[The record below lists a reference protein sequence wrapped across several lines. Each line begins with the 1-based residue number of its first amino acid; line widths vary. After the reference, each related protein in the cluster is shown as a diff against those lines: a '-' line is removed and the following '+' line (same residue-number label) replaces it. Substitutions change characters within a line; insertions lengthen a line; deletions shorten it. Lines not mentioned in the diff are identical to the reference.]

1 MQITFDGKDY
11 NVKFNFNALFKANTL
26 FSNTD
31 KDGNSMKDGAANLF
45 IRLISG
51 DDTALSDVVELFI
64 PKKASRDQINNV
76 VDELTNDGEE
86 AESVVNEFIDEMKK
100 SGFFGRAIKNYK
112 KQIERGI
119 VMLKKKDKS
128 DETTSQMEALK
139 LQQKLLDENV

>member
-26 FSNTD
+26 FSNVD

-76 VDELTNDGEE
+76 VDELTNDGEK
-86 AESVVNEFIDEMKK
+86 AESVVNEFINEMKK